1 MDKLARSKHHDSRI
15 IVHPFYQLF
24 PMRLELLWFDDVKQ
38 IHTPHNDFKQTV
50 KFSMGQEGLLCP
62 MVVDWDNNVRNG
74 ANRFAVLKKGKLADG
89 SLFYKARTP
98 EEVNFLGRL
107 NVAVWERHVA
117 KKTVMDFQFL
127 FEGKMKKYT
136 DKCLHLF
143 TENVIKLPK
152 I

>member
-1 MDKLARSKHHDSRI
+1 MDKLARTKHHDSRI

-24 PMRLELLWFDDVKQ
+24 PMRLELLWFEDVKQ

-50 KFSMGQEGLLCP
+50 RDSMLKDGLLCP
-62 MVVDWDNNVRNG
+62 MVVDWNNDVRNG

-89 SLFYKARTP
+89 SLFYKARSP

-107 NVAVWERHVA
+107 NVEVWEMHKA
-117 KKTVMDFQFL
+117 NKMITDFEFL
-127 FEGKMKKYT
+127 FKGKMKKYT

-143 TENVIKLPK
+143 EENILKAK
-152 I
+152 

>member
-1 MDKLARSKHHDSRI
+1 MDKLARTTHHDSRI

-38 IHTPHNDFKQTV
+38 ICTPHNDFKHKV
-50 KFSMGQEGLLCP
+50 RDSMQIDGLLCP
-62 MVVDWDNNVRNG
+62 MVVDWNNDIRNG

-89 SLFYKARTP
+89 SLFYKAKTP

-107 NVAVWERHVA
+107 NVAVWEKHIA
-117 KKTVMDFQFL
+117 KEDIFDFQFL

-143 TENVIKLPK
+143 TENVIKLK
-152 I
+152 